1 MADSAISMLRAVPL
15 RPILFLIG
23 CAIAIASSA
32 SAPPAASAT
41 PSATRSGPGPQAK
54 APADSASANA
64 EARNALKKAI
74 AYHREAK
81 DLALKFDAKIYNA
94 ALDKEDAYQGKLL
107 LKGADKFRLE
117 IPGGTYV
124 SDGKD
129 FWEYH
134 PQNRQ
139 AVRKAAGD
147 REGQPLPGDVLLRFL
162 DSEPLSAAT
171 VREGGKEWLEL
182 RLDPSRAMKNLDS
195 LAVLL
200 DKGTAAV
207 HRISSRD
214 LSGNEARYTV
224 VSIKRNSGLKDSEFA
239 FVPPKGVETVDMR
252 GE

>member
-23 CAIAIASSA
+23 VAIAIASA
-32 SAPPAASAT
+32 GSAPAAAAAPA
-41 PSATRSGPGPQAK
+41 PQAK
-54 APADSASANA
+54 PQAAPGDSSPANA
-64 EARNALKKAI
+64 EARAALRKAI
-74 AYHREAK
+74 VFHREAK
-81 DLALKFDAKIYNA
+81 DLALKFEAKVYNA
-94 ALDKEDAYQGKLL
+94 ALDKEDVYRGKLL

-134 PQNRQ
+134 PQNKQ
-139 AVRKAAGD
+139 AVRKAAGERD
-147 REGQPLPGDVLLRFL
+147 GQPLPADVLLRFL
-162 DSEPLSAAT
+162 DSDPLSAAT
-171 VREGGKEWLEL
+171 VHEGGKAWLEL

-195 LAVLL
+195 LSVLL

-214 LSGNEARYTV
+214 VSGNEARYTV

-239 FVPPKGVETVDMR
+239 FTPPKGAETVDMR
-252 GE
+252 DQ